1 MEGKRWFESH
11 SNQGLL
17 GMALVALAMVWC
29 PQLGVVLPE
38 GLLES
43 LLIACAARAGLGV
56 RRAMGGIK
64 GKGDAEVA
72 E

>member
-1 MEGKRWFESH
+1 
-11 SNQGLL
+11 
-17 GMALVALAMVWC
+17 MALVALAMVWC